1 MTKRRTSN
9 GQPSGDVK
17 AASVREAKASVHE
30 AIGKLI
36 GDDAARDRGTAER
49 RAGVEGAG
57 VEKARSNGSGAD
69 DAPTTGKS
77 PRR

>member
-36 GDDAARDRGTAER
+36 GDDAAEAQGIAEKH
-49 RAGVEGAG
+49 A
-57 VEKARSNGSGAD
+57 ARSEQKNSR
-69 DAPTTGKS
+69 S
-77 PRR
+77 PR

>member
-1 MTKRRTSN
+1 MTARRT
-9 GQPSGDVK
+9 GDDVAAK
-17 AASVREAKASVHE
+17 AAATRATKGSVHE

-49 RAGVEGAG
+49 KAGVEGAG
-57 VEKARSNGSGAD
+57 VQKSPSNGSGAD

>member
-36 GDDAARDRGTAER
+36 GDDAAEAQGIAEKH
-49 RAGVEGAG
+49 A
-57 VEKARSNGSGAD
+57 ARSERKNSR
-69 DAPTTGKS
+69 S
-77 PRR
+77 PR